1 MKIKHFLFACVLILL
16 SSCGKNK
23 FTIDGTI
30 ENSEQET
37 VYLENLGLTKTVVM
51 DSAVIKNNGHFKFR
65 APRPDYPDLYRLR
78 MGNQQF
84 VFSVDSCEHI
94 TIVASADSLS
104 FPAKIEGSENT
115 EQITRLR
122 TSLAGLQRIYNR
134 VLNEEIGFDTLTTKI
149 AEHKEMAQQII
160 LANPRSIVAY
170 YALFQKMEGYFMF
183 SPYGKEDRPYY
194 SAVATSFHTFM
205 PKYERSI
212 NLYNLVMEAIRTER
226 QLQNEAVLQTM
237 IDNAESTTIDIEL
250 PNQFGN
256 VRKLSD
262 LKGQVVL
269 LDFSVYEAENSIAY
283 TFELRELYNK
293 FAPRGFEIF
302 QVSADRN
309 NLLWEQSV
317 ENLPWIC
324 VRGNGVYEPCFTLYN
339 VQKIPTTFL
348 IDKNGDILERDV
360 PFDQLPAKIEKLLN
374 K

>member
-1 MKIKHFLFACVLILL
+1 ML

-30 ENSEQET
+30 ENSGQET

-94 TIVASADSLS
+94 TIMASADSLS

-122 TSLAGLQRIYNR
+122 ISLAGLQRIYNG
-134 VLNEEIGFDTLTTKI
+134 VLNEEIGFDTLTAKI
-149 AEHKEMAQQII
+149 AEHKKMAQQII

-212 NLYNLVMEAIRTER
+212 NLYNLVMEAIRAER

-237 IDNAESTTIDIEL
+237 IDNAESATIDIEL

-269 LDFSVYEAENSIAY
+269 LDFSAYEAENSIA
-283 TFELRELYNK
+283 
-293 FAPRGFEIF
+293 
-302 QVSADRN
+302 
-309 NLLWEQSV
+309 
-317 ENLPWIC
+317 
-324 VRGNGVYEPCFTLYN
+324 
-339 VQKIPTTFL
+339 
-348 IDKNGDILERDV
+348 
-360 PFDQLPAKIEKLLN
+360 
-374 K
+374 